1 MKNVVL
7 CGGAGTR
14 LWPLSRTLMPKQFIK
29 LFDDT
34 SLFQLTITRNS
45 AVCDS
50 TLLVTNEELFF
61 IADEQ
66 INQQGASEYTY
77 LLEGVGRNT
86 APAIALA
93 ALSSDPSEILF
104 VTPSDHLI
112 RDIDA
117 YHKSIMKA
125 EQYAKEGYLVTL
137 GITPTYAETGYG
149 YIQYDTHEVLGFFEK
164 PELSIAEQYLAQGN
178 YLWNSGMFC
187 FQAGVF
193 LQALE
198 THAPEIL
205 QACKDAFAHSTDKI
219 HISAEAMNAI
229 PEDSIDYAVMERA
242 TNVKVVPLDA
252 GWNDVG
258 SFESLAQELPND
270 EYHNLIISDKV
281 VRTIDIEHS
290 IIIDS
295 GDALLV
301 APKSSA
307 QKVKE
312 VVQTLKH
319 TQPEIVTTGL
329 TGYRP
334 WGSYTILDENEG
346 YKVKRIDVL
355 PHKRISLQSHKHR
368 NEHWVVIKGTATI
381 TLNNDTFDLQENEST
396 YIKAGD
402 LHRLAN
408 NTNEMLTIIESQ
420 VGSYTGEDDIMR
432 YDDDFNRT

>member
-45 AVCDS
+45 AVCDN
-50 TLLVTNEELFF
+50 TLLVTNKELFF

-66 INQQGASEYTY
+66 IKQQSTSKYTY

-86 APAIALA
+86 APAITLA
-93 ALSSDPSEILF
+93 ALSSDPDEVLF
-104 VTPSDHLI
+104 ITPSDHLI
-112 RDIDA
+112 RDVNA
-117 YHKSIMKA
+117 YHETIIKA
-125 EQYAKEGYLVTL
+125 EQYAKEGHLVTL

-149 YIQYDTHEVLGFFEK
+149 YIQHDKHEVLGFFEK
-164 PELSIAEQYLAQGN
+164 PELTLAEQYIAQGN

-187 FQAGVF
+187 FRAGVF

-205 QACKDAFAHSTDKI
+205 QACKDALAHSTDKI
-219 HISAEAMNAI
+219 HISAEAMNSI

-270 EYHNLIISDKV
+270 EHHNLIISDKV

-301 APKSSA
+301 APKSST
-307 QKVKE
+307 QKVKQ

-319 TQPEIVTTGL
+319 TQPEMVTTGL

-346 YKVKRIDVL
+346 YKVKRIEVL
-355 PHKRISLQSHKHR
+355 PHKRISLQSHKYR

-381 TLNNDTFDLQENEST
+381 TLNNDTFDLGENEST

-408 NTNEMLTIIESQ
+408 TTNEVLIIIESQ
-420 VGSYTGEDDIMR
+420 VGSYTGEDDIVR
-432 YDDDFNRT
+432 YDDDFNRN